1 MDKNLA
7 HTADFHDEA
16 PLVKGDL
23 TFHDI
28 TEIVSAHTEKKTPLA
43 WFGAFGLAL
52 SGLMLMLVM
61 IAYLFWNGTGVWGLN
76 NPVGWGYAIVNFVF
90 LGGYWPRWNV
100 DFGYSL
106 SV

>member
-43 WFGAFGLAL
+43 SKSL
-52 SGLMLMLVM
+52 
-61 IAYLFWNGTGVWGLN
+61 Y
-76 NPVGWGYAIVNFVF
+76 NPATQ
-90 LGGYWPRWNV
+90 
-100 DFGYSL
+100 
-106 SV
+106 